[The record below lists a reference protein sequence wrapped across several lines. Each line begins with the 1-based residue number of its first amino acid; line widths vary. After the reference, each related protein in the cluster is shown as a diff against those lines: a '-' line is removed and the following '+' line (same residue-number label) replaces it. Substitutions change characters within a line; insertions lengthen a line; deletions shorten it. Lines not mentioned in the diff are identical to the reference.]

1 VHSTRQDP
9 NLAALQAGAGL
20 PGHVL
25 DVVVLTSDPGLLATL
40 REAGGPEH
48 AIWHAPSADNA
59 VDLLV
64 GGRCSIL
71 IADLGALRGD
81 AAALLD
87 RLHAQ
92 FPELILMATGRRDE
106 EHSVAMLVSDQR
118 IYRFL
123 HKPVSPARANL
134 FLSAATRRYNE
145 LRNAVPIDLI
155 TGKHIVPRSNTTA
168 IVVTFVVLL
177 SAAAGGAFWWQSRK
191 EPAVAAPPPRAVG
204 SLTPEEQVADY
215 LARGEM
221 ALATNR
227 LVDPRGNNAV
237 EYYRSVLALQPENA
251 GARTGLERVGM
262 KLEARVLEAL
272 QAGDPAR
279 GATALGILQRA
290 VPEYPRLDELRA
302 ELLAL
307 SRSSRSP
314 ISAAPPPEPVKRAPA
329 RTSAPAPTPA
339 ARSTRTQAAPT
350 TTRQVSAPTP
360 QVSAPTS
367 AVQGPAPG
375 ATAPAIAAPAAA
387 LPAAAAAASD
397 PTPGELDNVAR
408 LRGRGILLEPPGN
421 NAYEQLLALRAKY
434 PYSIGVRTEQQQLAS
449 AFLERTRTALAA
461 GDAVTANAFLSR
473 VDTLV
478 PNMAATK
485 SLQTQLA
492 ALQQQRAFNAQIVQA
507 KTLTRTREVPP
518 VYPRDAERQNI
529 SGWVDVEFTVA
540 PDGSTQDLVVRGAEP
555 QRMFDQ
561 AAVDAVKRWRFEPI
575 MRDGKAVAQRAAV
588 RIRFELK

>member
-1 VHSTRQDP
+1 MHSTRQDA

-20 PGHVL
+20 PGHIL

-40 REAGGPEH
+40 HQSAGPEH
-48 AIWHAPSADNA
+48 AIWHAPSADTA

-71 IADLGALRGD
+71 VADLGALRGD

-92 FPELILMATGRRDE
+92 FPELILMATGRREE

-134 FLSAATRRYNE
+134 FLSAASRRYNE

-155 TGKHIVPRSNTTA
+155 TGKHIVPRSKTPA
-168 IVVTFVVLL
+168 IVISLVVLL
-177 SAAAGGAFWWQSRK
+177 SLAAGGAFWWQSRK
-191 EPAVAAPPPRAVG
+191 EPVAVAPPPRAVG
-204 SLTPEEQVADY
+204 SLTPDEQIADF

-221 ALATNR
+221 ALATDR

-237 EYYRSVLALQPENA
+237 EYYRSVLALQPDNP
-251 GARTGLERVGM
+251 GAHTGLERVGM
-262 KLEARVLEAL
+262 KMEARVLEAL
-272 QAGDPAR
+272 QERDAAR
-279 GATALGILQRA
+279 GATALATLQHA
-290 VPEYPRLDELRA
+290 VPEYPRLDQLRA

-314 ISAAPPPEPVKRAPA
+314 ISVAPPPEPVKRPPV
-329 RTSAPAPTPA
+329 RTSAPASTPGAKA
-339 ARSTRTQAAPT
+339 ATTQT
-350 TTRQVSAPTP
+350 APTP
-360 QVSAPTS
+360 TPSVDA
-367 AVQGPAPG
+367 PAPG
-375 ATAPAIAAPAAA
+375 AAALTVTAPAAA
-387 LPAAAAAASD
+387 ATAAAAAGSD
-397 PTPGELDNVAR
+397 PTPSELDNVAR
-408 LRGRGILLEPPGN
+408 LRGRGILLEPPVN

-449 AFLERTRTALAA
+449 TFLDRTRTALAA
-461 GDAVTANAFLSR
+461 SDVATASAFLSR
-473 VDTLV
+473 VDNLV

-492 ALQQQRAFNAQIVQA
+492 TLQQQSQFNSNIVQA
-507 KTLTRTREVPP
+507 KTLKRVREVPP
-518 VYPRDAERQNI
+518 VYPRDAERQKL

-555 QRMFDQ
+555 QRTFDQ
-561 AAVDAVKRWRFEPI
+561 AAIDAVKRWRFEPI
-575 MRDGKAVAQRAAV
+575 MRDGTAVAQRAAL

>member
-1 VHSTRQDP
+1 MHSTRQDP

-168 IVVTFVVLL
+168 IVVSLVVLL
-177 SAAAGGAFWWQSRK
+177 SIAAGGALWWQSR
-191 EPAVAAPPPRAVG
+191 EQPAAVTPPPRAVG
-204 SLTPEEQVADY
+204 SLTQEEQIADF

-221 ALATNR
+221 ALATDR

-237 EYYRSVLALQPENA
+237 EYYRGVLALQPDNV
-251 GARTGLERVGM
+251 GAHTGLERVAM

-272 QAGDPAR
+272 QARDPAR
-279 GATALGILQRA
+279 GATALAALQHA
-290 VPEYPRLDELRA
+290 VPEYARLDELRA
-302 ELLAL
+302 ELLTL

-314 ISAAPPPEPVKRAPA
+314 ISAAPPPEPVKRPPA
-329 RTSAPAPTPA
+329 RTPAPAPTPA
-339 ARSTRTQAAPT
+339 ARSTTPQAAPPT
-350 TTRQVSAPTP
+350 TQLNTPIPEVQAPVP
-360 QVSAPTS
+360 RA
-367 AVQGPAPG
+367 
-375 ATAPAIAAPAAA
+375 AAPAAA
-387 LPAAAAAASD
+387 TAAAAAAASD
-397 PTPGELDNVAR
+397 PSASELDNVVR
-408 LRGRGILLEPPGN
+408 LRGRGVLLEPPGN
-421 NAYEQLLALRAKY
+421 NAYDQLLALRAKY

-461 GDAVTANAFLSR
+461 GDAETAHAFLSR

-492 ALQQQRAFNAQIVQA
+492 ALQQQRAFNSQIVQA
-507 KTLTRTREVPP
+507 KTLKRVREVPP

-561 AAVDAVKRWRFEPI
+561 AAIDAVKRWRFEPI
-575 MRDGKAVAQRAAV
+575 KRDGAAVAQRAAV

>member
-1 VHSTRQDP
+1 VHSTRQDA

-20 PGHVL
+20 PGHIL

-40 REAGGPEH
+40 HQSAGPEH
-48 AIWHAPSADNA
+48 AIWHAPSADTA

-71 IADLGALRGD
+71 VADLGALRGD

-92 FPELILMATGRRDE
+92 FPELILMATGRREE

-134 FLSAATRRYNE
+134 FLSAASRRYNE

-155 TGKHIVPRSNTTA
+155 TGKHIVPRSKTPA
-168 IVVTFVVLL
+168 IVISLVVLL
-177 SAAAGGAFWWQSRK
+177 SLAAGGTFWWQSRK
-191 EPAVAAPPPRAVG
+191 EPVAVAPPPRAVG
-204 SLTPEEQVADY
+204 SLTPDEQIADF

-221 ALATNR
+221 ALATDR

-237 EYYRSVLALQPENA
+237 EYYRSVLALQPDNP
-251 GARTGLERVGM
+251 GAHTGLERVGM
-262 KLEARVLEAL
+262 KMEARVLEAL
-272 QAGDPAR
+272 QERDAAR
-279 GATALGILQRA
+279 GATALATLQHA

-314 ISAAPPPEPVKRAPA
+314 ISVAPPPEPVKRPPV
-329 RTSAPAPTPA
+329 RTSAPASTPGAKA
-339 ARSTRTQAAPT
+339 ATTQT
-350 TTRQVSAPTP
+350 APTP
-360 QVSAPTS
+360 TPSVDA
-367 AVQGPAPG
+367 PAPG
-375 ATAPAIAAPAAA
+375 AAALTVTAPAAA
-387 LPAAAAAASD
+387 ATAAAAAGSD
-397 PTPGELDNVAR
+397 PTPSELDNVAR
-408 LRGRGILLEPPGN
+408 LRGRGILLEPPVN

-449 AFLERTRTALAA
+449 TFLDRTRTALAA
-461 GDAVTANAFLSR
+461 GDVALASAFLSR
-473 VDTLV
+473 VDNLV

-492 ALQQQRAFNAQIVQA
+492 TLQQQSQFNSNIVQA
-507 KTLTRTREVPP
+507 KTLKRVREVPP
-518 VYPRDAERQNI
+518 VYPRDAERQKL

-555 QRMFDQ
+555 QRTFDQ
-561 AAVDAVKRWRFEPI
+561 AAIDAVKRWRFEPI
-575 MRDGKAVAQRAAV
+575 MRDGTAVAQRAAL

>member
-1 VHSTRQDP
+1 VHSTRQDA

-20 PGHVL
+20 PGHIL

-40 REAGGPEH
+40 HQSAGPEH
-48 AIWHAPSADNA
+48 AIWHAPSADTA

-71 IADLGALRGD
+71 VADLGALRGD

-92 FPELILMATGRRDE
+92 FPELILMATGRREE

-134 FLSAATRRYNE
+134 FLSAASRRYNE

-155 TGKHIVPRSNTTA
+155 TGKHIVPRSKTPA
-168 IVVTFVVLL
+168 IVISLVVLL
-177 SAAAGGAFWWQSRK
+177 SLAAGGAFWWQSRK
-191 EPAVAAPPPRAVG
+191 EPVAVAPPPRAVG
-204 SLTPEEQVADY
+204 SLTPDEQIADF

-221 ALATNR
+221 ALATDR

-237 EYYRSVLALQPENA
+237 EYYRSVLALQPDNP
-251 GARTGLERVGM
+251 GAHTGLERVGM
-262 KLEARVLEAL
+262 KMEARVLEAL
-272 QAGDPAR
+272 QERDAAR
-279 GATALGILQRA
+279 GATALATLQHA
-290 VPEYPRLDELRA
+290 VPEYPRLDQLRA

-314 ISAAPPPEPVKRAPA
+314 ISVASPPEPVKRPPA
-329 RTSAPAPTPA
+329 RTSAPASTPGAKA
-339 ARSTRTQAAPT
+339 ATTQT
-350 TTRQVSAPTP
+350 APTP
-360 QVSAPTS
+360 TPSVDA
-367 AVQGPAPG
+367 PAPG
-375 ATAPAIAAPAAA
+375 AAALTVTAPAAA
-387 LPAAAAAASD
+387 ATAAAAAGSD
-397 PTPGELDNVAR
+397 PTPSELDNVAR
-408 LRGRGILLEPPGN
+408 LRGRGILLEPPVN

-449 AFLERTRTALAA
+449 TFLDRTRTALAA
-461 GDAVTANAFLSR
+461 SDVATASAFLSR
-473 VDTLV
+473 VDNLV

-492 ALQQQRAFNAQIVQA
+492 TLQQQSQFNSNIVQA
-507 KTLTRTREVPP
+507 KTLKRVREVPP
-518 VYPRDAERQNI
+518 VYPRDAERQKL

-555 QRMFDQ
+555 QRTFDQ
-561 AAVDAVKRWRFEPI
+561 AAIDAVKRWRFEPI
-575 MRDGKAVAQRAAV
+575 MRDGTAVAQRAAL

>member
-1 VHSTRQDP
+1 VHSTRQDA

-20 PGHVL
+20 PGHIL

-40 REAGGPEH
+40 HQSAGPEH
-48 AIWHAPSADNA
+48 AIWHAPSADTA

-71 IADLGALRGD
+71 VADLGALRGD

-92 FPELILMATGRRDE
+92 FPELILMATGRREE

-134 FLSAATRRYNE
+134 FLSAASRRYNE

-155 TGKHIVPRSNTTA
+155 TGKHIVPRSKTPA
-168 IVVTFVVLL
+168 IVISLVVLL
-177 SAAAGGAFWWQSRK
+177 SLAAGGAFWWQSRK
-191 EPAVAAPPPRAVG
+191 EPVAVAPPPRAVG
-204 SLTPEEQVADY
+204 SLTPDEQIADF

-221 ALATNR
+221 ALATDR

-237 EYYRSVLALQPENA
+237 EYYRSVLALQPDNP
-251 GARTGLERVGM
+251 GAHTGLERVGM
-262 KLEARVLEAL
+262 KMEARVLEAL
-272 QAGDPAR
+272 QERDAAR
-279 GATALGILQRA
+279 GATALATLQHA
-290 VPEYPRLDELRA
+290 VPEYPRLDQLRA

-314 ISAAPPPEPVKRAPA
+314 ISVASPPEPVKRPPA
-329 RTSAPAPTPA
+329 RTSAPASTPGAKA
-339 ARSTRTQAAPT
+339 ATTQT
-350 TTRQVSAPTP
+350 APTP
-360 QVSAPTS
+360 TPSVDA
-367 AVQGPAPG
+367 PAPG
-375 ATAPAIAAPAAA
+375 AAALTVTAPAAA
-387 LPAAAAAASD
+387 ATAAAAAGSD
-397 PTPGELDNVAR
+397 PTPSELDNVAR
-408 LRGRGILLEPPGN
+408 LRGRGILLEPPVN

-449 AFLERTRTALAA
+449 TFLDRTRTALAA
-461 GDAVTANAFLSR
+461 GDVALASAFLSR
-473 VDTLV
+473 VDNLV

-492 ALQQQRAFNAQIVQA
+492 TLQQQSQFNSNIVQA
-507 KTLTRTREVPP
+507 KTLKRVREVPP
-518 VYPRDAERQNI
+518 VYPRDAERQKL

-555 QRMFDQ
+555 QRTFDQ
-561 AAVDAVKRWRFEPI
+561 AAIDAVKRWRFEPI
-575 MRDGKAVAQRAAV
+575 MRDGTAVAQRAAL

>member
-1 VHSTRQDP
+1 MHSTRQDP

-25 DVVVLTSDPGLLATL
+25 DVVVLTSDSGLLATL

-48 AIWHAPSADNA
+48 AIWHAPSADAA

-145 LRNAVPIDLI
+145 LRNALPIDLI
-155 TGKHIVPRSNTTA
+155 TGKHIVPRSNARA
-168 IVVTFVVLL
+168 IVVSLVVLL
-177 SAAAGGAFWWQSRK
+177 SVAGGVAFWWQSRK
-191 EPAVAAPPPRAVG
+191 EPAAVAPPRAVG
-204 SLTPEEQVADY
+204 SLTHEEQIADF

-221 ALATNR
+221 ALATDR

-237 EYYRSVLALQPENA
+237 EYYRGVLALQPGNA
-251 GARTGLERVGM
+251 SARTGLERVGM

-272 QAGDPAR
+272 QARDPAR
-279 GATALGILQRA
+279 GATALATLQHA

-302 ELLAL
+302 ELLTL
-307 SRSSRSP
+307 SRSSHSL
-314 ISAAPPPEPVKRAPA
+314 INTAPPPEPVTRPPA
-329 RTSAPAPTPA
+329 GASAPASTPP
-339 ARSTRTQAAPT
+339 ARSTTTQ
-350 TTRQVSAPTP
+350 
-360 QVSAPTS
+360 
-367 AVQGPAPG
+367 PAPRTPE
-375 ATAPAIAAPAAA
+375 AQAPASRAE
-387 LPAAAAAASD
+387 AAAATSGPSA
-397 PTPGELDNVAR
+397 GELDNVAR
-408 LRGRGILLEPPGN
+408 LRGRGALLEPPGN
-421 NAYEQLLALRAKY
+421 NAYELLLVLRAKY
-434 PYSIGVRTEQQQLAS
+434 PDSNEVRTEQQQLA
-449 AFLERTRTALAA
+449 FVLLERTRLALAA
-461 GDAVTANAFLSR
+461 GDVDTARTFLSR
-473 VDTLV
+473 VDTLS
-478 PNMAATK
+478 PNLAATK

-492 ALQQQRAFNAQIVQA
+492 TLQQQRNVASQVVQA
-507 KTLTRTREVPP
+507 KTLKRVREVPP
-518 VYPRDAERQNI
+518 VYPRDAARQKI
-529 SGWVDVEFTVA
+529 SGWVDVEFTIA
-540 PDGSTQDLVVRGAEP
+540 PDGSTQELVVRNAEP
-555 QRMFDQ
+555 QQTFDQ
-561 AAVDAVKRWRFEPI
+561 AAIDAVKRWRFEPVK
-575 MRDGKAVAQRAAV
+575 RDGAAVAQRAAI

>member
-134 FLSAATRRYNE
+134 FLSAATRRYHE

-155 TGKHIVPRSNTTA
+155 TGKHVVPRSNTTA
-168 IVVTFVVLL
+168 IVVSLVVLL
-177 SAAAGGAFWWQSRK
+177 SVAAGGAFWWQSRK
-191 EPAVAAPPPRAVG
+191 EPATAAPPPRAVG
-204 SLTPEEQVADY
+204 SLTQEEQIADY

-221 ALATNR
+221 ALATDR

-251 GARTGLERVGM
+251 GAHTGLERVGM

-272 QAGDPAR
+272 QARDPAR
-279 GATALGILQRA
+279 GATALATLQHA
-290 VPEYPRLDELRA
+290 VPEYPRLDQLRA

-307 SRSSRSP
+307 SRSSRNP
-314 ISAAPPPEPVKRAPA
+314 ISAPPQPEPLKQPPA
-329 RTSAPAPTPA
+329 RTSVPASTPA
-339 ARSTRTQAAPT
+339 ARPKTTQAAPP
-350 TTRQVSAPTP
+350 TTRQVG
-360 QVSAPTS
+360 APTS
-367 AVQGPAPG
+367 KVQTPAARAA
-375 ATAPAIAAPAAA
+375 ATAAAVSGPS
-387 LPAAAAAASD
+387 AS
-397 PTPGELDNVAR
+397 ELDNVAR
-408 LRGRGILLEPPGN
+408 LRSRGALLEPPGN
-421 NAYEQLLALRAKY
+421 NAHEQLLALRAKY
-434 PYSIGVRTEQQQLAS
+434 PDSNEVRTEQQQLAL

-461 GDAVTANAFLSR
+461 GDVDAARTFLSR
-473 VDTLV
+473 VDTLA
-478 PNMAATK
+478 PNLAATE
-485 SLQTQLA
+485 SLEAQLA
-492 ALQQQRAFNAQIVQA
+492 ALQQQSNLASQVVQA
-507 KTLTRTREVPP
+507 KNLKRIREVAP
-518 VYPRDAERQNI
+518 VYPRDAERQNL
-529 SGWVDVEFTVA
+529 SGWVDVEFTIA
-540 PDGSTQDLVVRGAEP
+540 PDGSTQDLVVRNAEP
-555 QRMFDQ
+555 QRTFDQ
-561 AAVDAVKRWRFEPI
+561 AAIDAVKRWRFEPVK
-575 MRDGKAVAQRAAV
+575 RDGAAIAQRAAV
-588 RIRFELK
+588 RIRFEVK

>member
-1 VHSTRQDP
+1 MHSTRQDA

-20 PGHVL
+20 PGHIL

-40 REAGGPEH
+40 HQSAGPEH
-48 AIWHAPSADNA
+48 AIWHAPSADTA

-71 IADLGALRGD
+71 VADLGALRGD

-92 FPELILMATGRRDE
+92 FPELILMATGRREE

-134 FLSAATRRYNE
+134 FLSAASRRYNE
-145 LRNAVPIDLI
+145 LRNTVPIDLI
-155 TGKHIVPRSNTTA
+155 TGKHIVPRSKTPA
-168 IVVTFVVLL
+168 IVISLVVLL
-177 SAAAGGAFWWQSRK
+177 SLAAGGAFWWQSRK
-191 EPAVAAPPPRAVG
+191 EPVAVAPPPRAVG
-204 SLTPEEQVADY
+204 SLTPDEQIADF

-221 ALATNR
+221 ALATDR

-237 EYYRSVLALQPENA
+237 EYYRSVLALQPDNP
-251 GARTGLERVGM
+251 GAHTGLERVGM
-262 KLEARVLEAL
+262 KMEARVLEAL
-272 QAGDPAR
+272 QERDAAR
-279 GATALGILQRA
+279 GATALATLQHA
-290 VPEYPRLDELRA
+290 VPEYPRLDQLRA

-314 ISAAPPPEPVKRAPA
+314 ISVAPPPEPVKRPPA
-329 RTSAPAPTPA
+329 RTSAPASTPGAKA
-339 ARSTRTQAAPT
+339 ATTQT
-350 TTRQVSAPTP
+350 APTP
-360 QVSAPTS
+360 TPSVDA
-367 AVQGPAPG
+367 PAPG
-375 ATAPAIAAPAAA
+375 AAALTVTAPAAA
-387 LPAAAAAASD
+387 ATAAAAAGSD
-397 PTPGELDNVAR
+397 PTPSELDNVAR
-408 LRGRGILLEPPGN
+408 LRGRGILLEPPVN

-449 AFLERTRTALAA
+449 TFLDRTRTALAA
-461 GDAVTANAFLSR
+461 SDVATASAFLSR
-473 VDTLV
+473 VDNLV

-492 ALQQQRAFNAQIVQA
+492 TLQQQSQFNSNIVQA
-507 KTLTRTREVPP
+507 KTLKRVREVPP
-518 VYPRDAERQNI
+518 VYPRDAERQKL

-555 QRMFDQ
+555 QRTFDQ
-561 AAVDAVKRWRFEPI
+561 AAIDAVKRWRFEPI
-575 MRDGKAVAQRAAV
+575 MRDGVAVAQRAAV

>member
-1 VHSTRQDP
+1 VHSTRQDA

-20 PGHVL
+20 PGHIL

-40 REAGGPEH
+40 HQSAGPEH
-48 AIWHAPSADNA
+48 AIWHAPSADTA

-71 IADLGALRGD
+71 VADLGALRGD

-92 FPELILMATGRRDE
+92 FPELILMATGRREE

-134 FLSAATRRYNE
+134 FLSAASRRYNE
-145 LRNAVPIDLI
+145 LRNTVPIDLI
-155 TGKHIVPRSNTTA
+155 TGKHIVPRSKTPA
-168 IVVTFVVLL
+168 IVISLVVLL
-177 SAAAGGAFWWQSRK
+177 SLAAGGAFWWQSRK
-191 EPAVAAPPPRAVG
+191 EPVAVAPPPRAVG
-204 SLTPEEQVADY
+204 SLTPDEQIADF

-221 ALATNR
+221 ALATDR

-237 EYYRSVLALQPENA
+237 EYYRSVLALQPDNP
-251 GARTGLERVGM
+251 GAHTGLERVGM
-262 KLEARVLEAL
+262 KMEARVLEAL
-272 QAGDPAR
+272 QERDAAR
-279 GATALGILQRA
+279 GATALATLQHA
-290 VPEYPRLDELRA
+290 VPEYPRLDQLRA

-314 ISAAPPPEPVKRAPA
+314 ISVASPPEPVKRPPA
-329 RTSAPAPTPA
+329 RTSAPASTPGAKA
-339 ARSTRTQAAPT
+339 ATTQT
-350 TTRQVSAPTP
+350 APTP
-360 QVSAPTS
+360 TPSVDA
-367 AVQGPAPG
+367 PAPG
-375 ATAPAIAAPAAA
+375 AAALTVTAPAAA
-387 LPAAAAAASD
+387 ATAAAAAGSD
-397 PTPGELDNVAR
+397 PTPSELDNVAR
-408 LRGRGILLEPPGN
+408 LRGRGILLEPPVN

-449 AFLERTRTALAA
+449 TFLDRTRTALAA
-461 GDAVTANAFLSR
+461 GDVALASAFLSR
-473 VDTLV
+473 VDNLV

-492 ALQQQRAFNAQIVQA
+492 TLQQQSQFNSNIVQA
-507 KTLTRTREVPP
+507 KTLKRVREVPP
-518 VYPRDAERQNI
+518 VYPRDAERQKL

-555 QRMFDQ
+555 QRTFDQ
-561 AAVDAVKRWRFEPI
+561 AAIDAVKRWRFEPI
-575 MRDGKAVAQRAAV
+575 MRDGTAVAQRAAL

>member
-1 VHSTRQDP
+1 MHSTRQDP
-9 NLAALQAGAGL
+9 NLAALQAGARL
-20 PGHVL
+20 PGHLL

-40 REAGGPEH
+40 QEAGGPEH

-145 LRNAVPIDLI
+145 LRNTVPVHLT
-155 TGKHIVPRSNTTA
+155 TGKHIVPSSNTTG
-168 IVVTFVVLL
+168 IVVGLVVLL
-177 SAAAGGAFWWQSRK
+177 SVAAGGAFWWQSRK
-191 EPAVAAPPPRAVG
+191 EPAAVAPPPRAVG
-204 SLTPEEQVADY
+204 SLTQQEQIADF

-221 ALATNR
+221 ALATDR

-237 EYYRSVLALQPENA
+237 EYYRSVLALQSDNA
-251 GARTGLERVGM
+251 GAHTGLERVGM

-272 QAGDPAR
+272 RARDPAL
-279 GATALGILQRA
+279 GATALATLQHA

-302 ELLAL
+302 ELLTL

-314 ISAAPPPEPVKRAPA
+314 ISIAPPPEPVKRPPA
-329 RTSAPAPTPA
+329 RTSTPASTPA
-339 ARSTRTQAAPT
+339 ARSTRTQAAT
-350 TTRQVSAPTP
+350 PTP
-360 QVSAPTS
+360 QVATPTPE
-367 AVQGPAPG
+367 VQTPEPRA
-375 ATAPAIAAPAAA
+375 AAPRAAA
-387 LPAAAAAASD
+387 AAAAAASG
-397 PTPGELDNVAR
+397 PSASELGSVAR
-408 LRGRGILLEPPGN
+408 LRGRGVLLEPPGN

-434 PYSIGVRTEQQQLAS
+434 PDSIEVRTEQQQLAS
-449 AFLERTRTALAA
+449 AFLDRTRTALAA
-461 GDAVTANAFLSR
+461 GDTEAAHAFLSR
-473 VDTLV
+473 ADTLV

-492 ALQQQRAFNAQIVQA
+492 TLQQQRSLASPIVQA
-507 KTLTRTREVPP
+507 KTLKRVREVPP
-518 VYPRDAERQNI
+518 VYPRDAERQKI

-540 PDGSTQDLVVRGAEP
+540 PDGTTQDQVVRGAEP

-561 AAVDAVKRWRFEPI
+561 AAIDAVKRWRFEPI
-575 MRDGKAVAQRAAV
+575 KRDGAAVAQRAAV

>member
-25 DVVVLTSDPGLLATL
+25 DVVVLTSDPGLLATV

-155 TGKHIVPRSNTTA
+155 TGKHIVPRSNTPA
-168 IVVTFVVLL
+168 IIISLVVLL

-191 EPAVAAPPPRAVG
+191 EPAAVTQPPRAVG
-204 SLTPEEQVADY
+204 SLTQDEQIADF

-221 ALATNR
+221 ALATDR

-237 EYYRSVLALQPENA
+237 EYYRGVLALQPDNA
-251 GARTGLERVGM
+251 GAHTGLERVGM

-272 QAGDPAR
+272 QARDPAR
-279 GATALGILQRA
+279 GATALATLQRA
-290 VPEYPRLDELRA
+290 VPDYARLDELRA
-302 ELLAL
+302 ELLTL

-314 ISAAPPPEPVKRAPA
+314 ISIAPPPEPVKRPPARAVAPVSAPA
-329 RTSAPAPTPA
+329 AKTTITPEAPAPTPA
-339 ARSTRTQAAPT
+339 
-350 TTRQVSAPTP
+350 VN
-360 QVSAPTS
+360 V
-367 AVQGPAPG
+367 PAPQ
-375 ATAPAIAAPAAA
+375 AAAPAATA
-387 LPAAAAAASD
+387 TAAASN
-397 PTPGELDNVAR
+397 PSASELDNVAR
-408 LRGRGILLEPPGN
+408 LRGRGVLLEPPGN

-461 GDAVTANAFLSR
+461 GDAETASAFLSR

-492 ALQQQRAFNAQIVQA
+492 TLQQQRKLSSEIVQA
-507 KTLTRTREVPP
+507 KTLKRVREVPP
-518 VYPRDAERQNI
+518 VYPRDAERQKI

-540 PDGSTQDLVVRGAEP
+540 ADGSTQDLVVRGAEP
-555 QRMFDQ
+555 RQMFDQ

-575 MRDGKAVAQRAAV
+575 MRNGAAVAQRAAV

>member
-1 VHSTRQDP
+1 MHSTRQDA

-20 PGHVL
+20 PGHIL

-40 REAGGPEH
+40 HQSAGPEH
-48 AIWHAPSADNA
+48 AIWHAPSADTA

-71 IADLGALRGD
+71 VADLGALRGD

-92 FPELILMATGRRDE
+92 FPELILMATGRREE

-134 FLSAATRRYNE
+134 FLSAASRRYNE
-145 LRNAVPIDLI
+145 LRNTVPIDLI
-155 TGKHIVPRSNTTA
+155 TGKHIVPRSKTPA
-168 IVVTFVVLL
+168 IVISLVVLL
-177 SAAAGGAFWWQSRK
+177 SLAAGGAFWWQSRK
-191 EPAVAAPPPRAVG
+191 EPVAVAPPPRAVG
-204 SLTPEEQVADY
+204 SLTPDEQIADF

-221 ALATNR
+221 ALATDR

-237 EYYRSVLALQPENA
+237 EYYRSVLALQPDNP
-251 GARTGLERVGM
+251 GAHTGLERVGM
-262 KLEARVLEAL
+262 KMEARVLEAL
-272 QAGDPAR
+272 QERDAAR
-279 GATALGILQRA
+279 GATALATLQHA
-290 VPEYPRLDELRA
+290 VPEYPRLDQLRA

-314 ISAAPPPEPVKRAPA
+314 ISVASPPEPVKRPPA
-329 RTSAPAPTPA
+329 RTSAPASTPGAKA
-339 ARSTRTQAAPT
+339 ATTQT
-350 TTRQVSAPTP
+350 APTP
-360 QVSAPTS
+360 TPSVDA
-367 AVQGPAPG
+367 PAPG
-375 ATAPAIAAPAAA
+375 AAALTVTAPAAA
-387 LPAAAAAASD
+387 ATAAAAAGSD
-397 PTPGELDNVAR
+397 PTPSELDNVAR
-408 LRGRGILLEPPGN
+408 LRGRGILLEPPVN

-449 AFLERTRTALAA
+449 TFLDRTRTALAA
-461 GDAVTANAFLSR
+461 SDVATASAFLSR
-473 VDTLV
+473 VDNLV

-492 ALQQQRAFNAQIVQA
+492 TLQQQSQFNSNIVQA
-507 KTLTRTREVPP
+507 KTLKRVREVPP
-518 VYPRDAERQNI
+518 VYPRDAERQKL

-555 QRMFDQ
+555 QRTFDQ
-561 AAVDAVKRWRFEPI
+561 AAIDAVKRWRFEPI
-575 MRDGKAVAQRAAV
+575 MRDGTAVAQRAAL